1 MLSLLLCPLPA
12 RLSHLDLRPLDL
24 GVEPV
29 VRAEGDRQQ
38 GRRYYPGYRRQRQRH
53 RRARHG
59 LLLSWGMDIYIYI
72 YIYVYI
78 YRFTQLTLARHALSD
93 IFIYTYTYVYRYT
106 KTSTRR
112 CLLPDNRVKSRYC
125 IARGAPLAFS
135 AGHDTTTAAAHG
147 VYSLSVPG
155 GGCIGTT
162 ETLCCASLARCA
174 QRAQRKA

>member
-1 MLSLLLCPLPA
+1 MPKAIASRAVAIIPVIVA
-12 RLSHLDLRPLDL
+12 SDNVTAEQGMVYFFL
-24 GVEPV
+24 G
-29 VRAEGDRQQ
+29 G
-38 GRRYYPGYRRQRQRH
+38 
-53 RRARHG
+53 
-59 LLLSWGMDIYIYI
+59 WIYIYI